1 MGRFRRDMPLRY
13 IRYMGESASQSTALY
28 PSRSGAG
35 AELGNQ
41 LNRRTRPPTIVLGVT
56 PTGVEVAAHAAQAM
70 GCQFDV
76 IVAAH
81 VRMEG
86 LGVIGALAEDHEAV
100 LDKDFQPRFGMID
113 ALNDAID
120 RARRAIK
127 TERLL
132 FRGQRPLRSVEG
144 TNVIIVDG
152 HATSPWKVL
161 AAAEAIQSQRPLRT
175 FIGAPVGTQAVQNR
189 VRARR
194 YEFVCPSVVV
204 DPSGHPMPFGDP
216 QDPSAER
223 LRSIV
228 VARQAA

>member
-1 MGRFRRDMPLRY
+1 MIQTPLCDLLG
-13 IRYMGESASQSTALY
+13 IEHPIVQGGMAWAAT
-28 PSRSGAG
+28 
-35 AELGNQ
+35 AELAAA
-41 LNRRTRPPTIVLGVT
+41 
-56 PTGVEVAAHAAQAM
+56 VANA
-70 GCQFDV
+70 G
-76 IVAAH
+76 
-81 VRMEG
+81 G
-86 LGVIGALAEDHEAV
+86 LGIIGALAEDHEAV

-144 TNVIIVDG
+144 NNVIIVDG

-161 AAAEAIQSQRPLRT
+161 AAAEAIQTLGPART

-194 YEFVCPSVVV
+194 FEFVCPSVVV
-204 DPSGHPMPFGDP
+204 DPTGHPKPFGDH

-223 LRSIV
+223 LRSTGMHPLGQHDGNLVPIQGHP
-228 VARQAA
+228 RR